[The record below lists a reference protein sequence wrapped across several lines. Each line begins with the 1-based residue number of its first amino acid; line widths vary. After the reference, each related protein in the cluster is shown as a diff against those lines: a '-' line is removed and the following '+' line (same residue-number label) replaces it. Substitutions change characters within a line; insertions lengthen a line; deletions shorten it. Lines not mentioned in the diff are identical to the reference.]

1 MAITIDSH
9 ALVNV
14 DVVLAVRACGDSG
27 QRIVLQYKNLITL
40 CGCID
45 GGLQRCIFLI
55 ADFGHIFDFSHSPCS
70 VTIVSC
76 NISFVY
82 EVMDFTVNID
92 SGWIELPCAGL
103 NL

>member
-45 GGLQRCIFLI
+45 GGLQSLVFFISNL
-55 ADFGHIFDFSHSPCS
+55 
-70 VTIVSC
+70 C
-76 NISFVY
+76 NTKVD
-82 EVMDFTVNID
+82 VLNGNI
-92 SGWIELPCAGL
+92 
-103 NL
+103 